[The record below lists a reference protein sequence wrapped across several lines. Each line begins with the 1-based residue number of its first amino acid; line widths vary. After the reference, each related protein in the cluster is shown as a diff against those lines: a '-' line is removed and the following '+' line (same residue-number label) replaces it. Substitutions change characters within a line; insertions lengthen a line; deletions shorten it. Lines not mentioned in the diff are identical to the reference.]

1 MWFVEKGIDSW
12 RRWLGGWRKC
22 GCLGAMLVEATAK
35 RLSRA
40 TLVVVIWLWL
50 VVEAIV
56 VVVMVAWLA
65 LWLFGSDVGGGGG
78 DVVGPK

>member
-1 MWFVEKGIDSW
+1 MV
-12 RRWLGGWRKC
+12 
-22 GCLGAMLVEATAK
+22 AVEAAAK
-35 RLSRA
+35 RLLRVM
-40 TLVVVIWLWL
+40 LVVVIWLWL
-50 VVEAIV
+50 VVEATV

>member
-1 MWFVEKGIDSW
+1 
-12 RRWLGGWRKC
+12 
-22 GCLGAMLVEATAK
+22 MLVVAVEAAAK
-35 RLSRA
+35 RLLRA

-50 VVEAIV
+50 VVEVV

-78 DVVGPK
+78 DVVGLK